1 MNLSVQLPELY
12 RKDINRAVE
21 ILVTGGCSQ
30 VFLFG
35 SVREGNVRED
45 SDIDLAVRGCPQG
58 RFFYLWGKLMLE
70 LDRSVDLINLDG
82 QDAFGHYLEKE
93 GELIQIG

>member
-1 MNLSVQLPELY
+1 MSLTVQLPKRY
-12 RKDINRAVE
+12 RRDVSRAVE
-21 ILVTGGCSQ
+21 ILLSGGCSQ

-35 SVREGNVRED
+35 SLAEGDVRED

-70 LDRSVDLINLDG
+70 WDRSVDLINLDR